1 MKNAKTEKQ
10 NRVQYYA
17 CFAGEKNS
25 TGGRV
30 VMGTGK
36 TRRTAYDEAAKW
48 ADFSTISFADADIQ
62 PISLSDFEK
71 INDGDNSDPYDR

>member
-1 MKNAKTEKQ
+1 MKNTKQ
-10 NRVQYYA
+10 KRLQYFA

-30 VMGTGK
+30 VLGTGK
-36 TRRTAYDEAAKW
+36 TRRTAYNEAAKW
-48 ADFSTISFADADIQ
+48 ADFSTIPFADADIQ

-71 INDGDNSDPYDR
+71 INDGDNFDPDDR